1 MEKTSS
7 SHVWK
12 VRDSMDFTIFRRV
25 FKSPLFLSLIIFLS
39 VMGPGIITANVDNDA
54 GGITTYSLAGSQFG
68 YDLLWLF
75 IPMIIALAVIQEMGV
90 RMGIVSG
97 KGLADLIREKVGIKI
112 TFLMMIALL
121 LANFGNVLA
130 EFSGIAVSAGIFG
143 VPKFFALPVA
153 ALFVWLLVVKG
164 TYKSVEKVFL
174 LASSLYLSYIV
185 AGFLAGPDWGL
196 AAKSLVMPH
205 ISTSTAY
212 ITMVIGLVGTTI
224 APWMMFY
231 IQSSVVE
238 KGISLKNLK
247 YSKLDAVFGAIV
259 VNIVA
264 FFIVL
269 ACAATIYA
277 NGIQVNNVADVSNAL
292 VPLAGNY
299 ASILFAVGFLNASLF
314 AASILPLSTAYYV
327 CESLGF
333 EAGVSKGFREAPVFH
348 GLYLGLIILA
358 VIIIMIPNV
367 PLLGI
372 LYLSQVANGLLL
384 PFVLILMLLII
395 NDKKVMGNY
404 VNSKLFNLISIAT
417 AVIVM
422 GLSISLVFTLL

>member
-1 MEKTSS
+1 
-7 SHVWK
+7 
-12 VRDSMDFTIFRRV
+12 MDFTIFRRV
-25 FKSPLFLSLIIFLS
+25 FKSPAFLSFIIFLS

-54 GGITTYSLAGSQFG
+54 GGITTYSLAGSIFG
-68 YDLLWLF
+68 YNLLWTF

-97 KGLADLIREKVGIKI
+97 KGLADLIREKVGIKF

-121 LANFGNVLA
+121 LANFGNILA

-143 VPKFFALPVA
+143 VPRLIALPVA

-164 TYKSVEKVFL
+164 NYKSIEKVFL

-196 AAKSLVMPH
+196 AAKSVLLPQ
-205 ISTSTAY
+205 INLSTAY
-212 ITMVIGLVGTTI
+212 ITMLIGIVGTTI

-238 KGISLKNLK
+238 KGISLKNLN
-247 YSKLDAVFGAIV
+247 YSKVDAVFGAIV

-269 ACAATIYA
+269 ACAATIYT
-277 NGIQVNNVADVSNAL
+277 NGIQVTNVADVAGAL
-292 VPLAGNY
+292 VPLAGQY
-299 ASILFAVGFLNASLF
+299 ASILFAFGFLNASLF

-333 EAGVSKGFREAPVFH
+333 EAGVSRGFREAPVFH

-358 VIIIMIPNV
+358 VIIIMIPTV
-367 PLLGI
+367 PLLTI
-372 LYLSQVANGLLL
+372 LFLSQVANGLLL
-384 PFVLILMLLII
+384 PFILILMLLII
-395 NDKKVMGNY
+395 NDKRVMGEHI
-404 VNSKLFNLISIAT
+404 NSRIFNLIAIAT
-417 AVIVM
+417 VVIVM
-422 GLSISLVFTLL
+422 GLSIGLLITTFL

>member
-1 MEKTSS
+1 M
-7 SHVWK
+7 
-12 VRDSMDFTIFRRV
+12 
-25 FKSPLFLSLIIFLS
+25 IFLS

-68 YDLLWLF
+68 YNLLWTF

-97 KGLADLIREKVGIKI
+97 KGLADLIREKVGIKF
-112 TFLMMIALL
+112 TFLMMVALL

-143 VPKFFALPVA
+143 VPRFVALPVA

-164 TYKSVEKVFL
+164 NYKSVEKVFL

-185 AGFLAGPDWGL
+185 AGYLAEPNWGL
-196 AAKSLVMPH
+196 AAKSVLMPQ
-205 ISTSTAY
+205 ISWNTAY
-212 ITMVIGLVGTTI
+212 ITMVIGMVGTTI

-247 YSKLDAVFGAIV
+247 YSKMDAIFGAIV

-269 ACAATIYA
+269 ACAATIYT

-292 VPLAGNY
+292 VPLAGQY
-299 ASILFAVGFLNASLF
+299 ASLLFAFGFLNASLF

-358 VIIIMIPNV
+358 VIIIMIPSV
-367 PLLGI
+367 PLLTI

-395 NDKKVMGNY
+395 NDKRVMGEY
-404 VNSKLFNLISIAT
+404 VNSRLFNLIALAT
-417 AVIVM
+417 IVIVM
-422 GLSISLVFTLL
+422 GLSLGLVVTSLL

>member
-1 MEKTSS
+1 
-7 SHVWK
+7 
-12 VRDSMDFTIFRRV
+12 MDFSILRRIFR
-25 FKSPLFLSLIIFLS
+25 SPAILSFIIFLS

-68 YDLLWLF
+68 YNLLWIF

-97 KGLADLIREKVGIKI
+97 KGLADLIREKIGIKL
-112 TFLMMIALL
+112 TFLMMVALL

-130 EFSGIAVSAGIFG
+130 EFSGIAVSSGIFN
-143 VPKFFALPVA
+143 VPRFIALPLA
-153 ALFVWLLVVKG
+153 AFFVWLLVVKG

-174 LASSLYLSYIV
+174 LASSFYLSYIV
-185 AGFLAGPDWGL
+185 AGFLAQPNWNL
-196 AAKSLVMPH
+196 AAKSVLIPQ
-205 ISTSTAY
+205 ISLDPAY
-212 ITMVIGLVGTTI
+212 VTMVIGLVGTTI

-247 YSKLDAVFGAIV
+247 YSKIDAVFGAIV

-269 ACAATIYA
+269 ACAATIFS
-277 NGIQVNNVADVSNAL
+277 NGIQVNNVADVSIAL
-292 VPLAGNY
+292 APLAGQY
-299 ASILFAVGFLNASLF
+299 ASILFAFGFLNASLF

-333 EAGVSKGFREAPVFH
+333 EAGVSKSFREAPVFH

-358 VIIIMIPNV
+358 VIIIMIPSV
-367 PLLGI
+367 PLLSI
-372 LYLSQVANGLLL
+372 LYLSQVVNGVLL

-395 NDKKVMGNY
+395 NDKKIMREH
-404 VNSKLFNLISIAT
+404 VNNRPFNLIAIAT
-417 AVIVM
+417 VIIVM
-422 GLSISLVFTLL
+422 SLSIGLVITSTLQ

>member
-1 MEKTSS
+1 
-7 SHVWK
+7 
-12 VRDSMDFTIFRRV
+12 MDFTIFRRV
-25 FKSPLFLSLIIFLS
+25 FKNPAFLSFIIFLS

-68 YDLLWLF
+68 YNLLWTF

-97 KGLADLIREKVGIKI
+97 KGLADLIREKVGIKF

-143 VPKFFALPVA
+143 VPRLVALPAA

-164 TYKSVEKVFL
+164 NYKSVEKVFL

-196 AAKSLVMPH
+196 AAKSVLVPQV
-205 ISTSTAY
+205 SLSTAY
-212 ITMVIGLVGTTI
+212 ITMVIGIVGTTI

-247 YSKLDAVFGAIV
+247 YSKVDAILGAIV

-269 ACAATIYA
+269 ACAATIYT

-292 VPLAGNY
+292 VPLAGKY
-299 ASILFAVGFLNASLF
+299 AGILFAFGFLNASLF

-358 VIIIMIPNV
+358 VIIIMIPSV
-367 PLLGI
+367 PLLTI
-372 LYLSQVANGLLL
+372 LFLSQVANGLLL

-395 NDKKVMGNY
+395 NDKRVMGEY
-404 VNSKLFNLISIAT
+404 VNSRLFNLISLAT
-417 AVIVM
+417 VVIVM
-422 GLSISLVFTLL
+422 GLSIGLVVTTFM

>member
-1 MEKTSS
+1 
-7 SHVWK
+7 
-12 VRDSMDFTIFRRV
+12 MDLSIFRRV
-25 FKSPLFLSLIIFLS
+25 FKSPVIISLIVFLS

-68 YDLLWLF
+68 YDLLWTF

-97 KGLADLIREKVGIKI
+97 KGLADLIREKVGIKL
-112 TFLMMIALL
+112 TFLMMVALL
-121 LANFGNVLA
+121 LANFGNILA
-130 EFSGIAVSAGIFG
+130 EFSGIAVSTGIFN
-143 VPKFFALPVA
+143 VPRFIALPLA
-153 ALFVWLLVVKG
+153 AFFVWLLVVKG

-174 LASSLYLSYIV
+174 LASALYFSYII
-185 AGFLAGPDWGL
+185 AGFLAQPDWSL
-196 AAKSLVMPH
+196 AARSVIFPQISLN
-205 ISTSTAY
+205 TAY

-238 KGISLKNLK
+238 KGISLQNLK
-247 YSKLDAVFGAIV
+247 YSKIDAVFGAII

-269 ACAATIYA
+269 ACAATIYTT
-277 NGIQVNNVADVSNAL
+277 GVQVNNVADVSMAL
-292 VPLAGNY
+292 APLAGQY
-299 ASILFAVGFLNASLF
+299 ASILFAFGFLNASLF

-333 EAGVSKGFREAPVFH
+333 EAGVSKSFREAPIFH
-348 GLYLGLIILA
+348 SMYLGLIILA
-358 VIIIMIPNV
+358 VIIIMIPSV
-367 PLLGI
+367 PLLSI
-372 LYLSQVANGLLL
+372 LYLSQVINGFLL

-395 NDKKVMGNY
+395 NDKKIMGDH
-404 VNSKLFNLISIAT
+404 VNTRLFNFIAVAT
-417 AVIVM
+417 VVVVM
-422 GLSISLVFTLL
+422 GLSLGLVATSFI

>member
-1 MEKTSS
+1 
-7 SHVWK
+7 
-12 VRDSMDFTIFRRV
+12 MDFRIFSRRILKNP
-25 FKSPLFLSLIIFLS
+25 FIISFIIFLS

-68 YDLLWLF
+68 YSLLWLF
-75 IPMIIALAVIQEMGV
+75 VPMIIALAVIQEMGV
-90 RMGIVSG
+90 RMGIVTG
-97 KGLADLIREKVGIKI
+97 KGLADLIREKVGVKF

-130 EFSGIAVSAGIFG
+130 EFSGIAVSTGIFG
-143 VPKFFALPVA
+143 IPRVIALPLA

-164 TYKSVEKVFL
+164 TYKSVEKIFL
-174 LASSLYLSYIV
+174 LASALYFSYII
-185 AGFLAGPDWGL
+185 AGFLAQPNWGF
-196 AAKSLVMPH
+196 AAQSVIMPQV
-205 ISTSTAY
+205 TLSTAY
-212 ITMVIGLVGTTI
+212 ITMVIGMVGTTI

-231 IQSSVVE
+231 LQSSVVE

-247 YSKLDAVFGAIV
+247 YSKADAVIGAIV

-269 ACAATIYA
+269 ACAATIFSS
-277 NGIQVNNVADVSNAL
+277 GIEVNDVADVSKAL
-292 VPLAGNY
+292 VPLAGQY
-299 ASILFAVGFLNASLF
+299 ASILFAFGFLNASLF

-333 EAGVSKGFREAPVFH
+333 EAGVSKSFREAPIFH

-358 VIIIMIPNV
+358 VIIIMVPHV
-367 PLLGI
+367 PLLSI

-395 NDKKVMGNY
+395 NDKSIMGDH
-404 VNSKLFNLISIAT
+404 VNSRLFNFISIAT
-417 AVIVM
+417 VLIVM
-422 GLSISLVFTLL
+422 GLSIGLVISMII

>member
-1 MEKTSS
+1 M
-7 SHVWK
+7 
-12 VRDSMDFTIFRRV
+12 
-25 FKSPLFLSLIIFLS
+25 IFLS

-68 YDLLWLF
+68 YNLLWTF

-97 KGLADLIREKVGIKI
+97 KGLADLIREKVGIKF
-112 TFLMMIALL
+112 TFLMMVALL

-143 VPKFFALPVA
+143 VPRFVALPVA

-164 TYKSVEKVFL
+164 NYKSVEKVFL

-185 AGFLAGPDWGL
+185 AGYLAEPNWGL
-196 AAKSLVMPH
+196 AAKSVLMPQ
-205 ISTSTAY
+205 ISWNTAY
-212 ITMVIGLVGTTI
+212 ITMVIGMVGTTI

-247 YSKLDAVFGAIV
+247 YSKVDAIFGAIV

-269 ACAATIYA
+269 ACAATIYT

-292 VPLAGNY
+292 VPLAGQY
-299 ASILFAVGFLNASLF
+299 ASLLFAFGFLNASLF

-358 VIIIMIPNV
+358 VIIIMIPSV
-367 PLLGI
+367 PLLTI

-395 NDKKVMGNY
+395 NDKRVMGEY
-404 VNSKLFNLISIAT
+404 VNSRLFNLIALAT
-417 AVIVM
+417 IVIVM
-422 GLSISLVFTLL
+422 GLSLGLVVTSLL

>member
-1 MEKTSS
+1 
-7 SHVWK
+7 
-12 VRDSMDFTIFRRV
+12 MDFQLFRRI
-25 FKSPLFLSLIIFLS
+25 FKSPAILSLIIFLS

-68 YDLLWLF
+68 YDLLWIF

-97 KGLADLIREKVGIKI
+97 KGLADLIREKVGVKL
-112 TFLMMIALL
+112 TFLMMVALL

-130 EFSGIAVSAGIFG
+130 EFSGIAVSSGIFG
-143 VPKFFALPVA
+143 VPTFVALPAA

-174 LASSLYLSYIV
+174 LASALYFSYIV
-185 AGFLAGPDWGL
+185 AGYLAQPDWTL
-196 AAKSLVMPH
+196 AFKSMIFPQ
-205 ISTSTAY
+205 ISMDPAY
-212 ITMVIGLVGTTI
+212 ILMVIGLVGTTI

-238 KGISLKNLK
+238 KGVTLQNLK
-247 YSKLDAVFGAIV
+247 YSKIDAVFGAIV

-269 ACAATIYA
+269 ACAATIYVS
-277 NGIQVNNVADVSNAL
+277 GVPVHNVADVSQAL
-292 VPLAGNY
+292 APLAGQY
-299 ASILFAVGFLNASLF
+299 ASILFAFGFLNASLF

-327 CESLGF
+327 CESLGL

-358 VIIIMIPNV
+358 VIIIMIPSV
-367 PLLGI
+367 PLLSI
-372 LYLSQVANGLLL
+372 LFLSQVANGILL

-395 NDKKVMGNY
+395 NDRKVMGEH
-404 VNSKLFNLISIAT
+404 VNSRLFNYIALAT
-417 AVIVM
+417 VVIVM
-422 GLSISLVFTLL
+422 GLSISLLVTYLI

>member
-1 MEKTSS
+1 
-7 SHVWK
+7 
-12 VRDSMDFTIFRRV
+12 MDFTIFRRV
-25 FKSPLFLSLIIFLS
+25 FRNPAFLSFIIFLS

-68 YDLLWLF
+68 YNLLWTF

-97 KGLADLIREKVGIKI
+97 KGLADLIREKVGIKF
-112 TFLMMIALL
+112 TFLMMVALL
-121 LANFGNVLA
+121 MANFGNVLA

-143 VPKFFALPVA
+143 VPRFVALPVA

-164 TYKSVEKVFL
+164 NYKSVEKVFL

-196 AAKSLVMPH
+196 AAQSVLMPQVSL
-205 ISTSTAY
+205 STAY
-212 ITMVIGLVGTTI
+212 ITMVIGIVGTTI

-247 YSKLDAVFGAIV
+247 YSKADAILGAIV

-269 ACAATIYA
+269 ACAATIYT

-292 VPLAGNY
+292 VPLAGQY
-299 ASILFAVGFLNASLF
+299 ASILFAFGFLNASLF

-358 VIIIMIPNV
+358 VIIIMIPSV
-367 PLLGI
+367 PLLNI

-395 NDKKVMGNY
+395 NDKRVMGKY
-404 VNSKLFNLISIAT
+404 INSRLFNFIAIAT
-417 AVIVM
+417 IVIVM
-422 GLSISLVFTLL
+422 GLSIGLVVTTFTNFF

>member
-1 MEKTSS
+1 
-7 SHVWK
+7 
-12 VRDSMDFTIFRRV
+12 MDFSIFRRI
-25 FKSPLFLSLIIFLS
+25 FRNPAILSFIIFLS

-68 YDLLWLF
+68 YNLLWTF

-97 KGLADLIREKVGIKI
+97 KGLADLIREKIGIKL
-112 TFLMMIALL
+112 TFLMMVALL

-130 EFSGIAVSAGIFG
+130 EFSGIAVSSGIFN
-143 VPKFFALPVA
+143 VPRFIALPLA
-153 ALFVWLLVVKG
+153 AFFVWLLVVKG

-174 LASSLYLSYIV
+174 LASALYLSYIV
-185 AGFLAGPDWGL
+185 AGFLAQPNWDL
-196 AAKSLVMPH
+196 AAKSVLIPQ
-205 ISTSTAY
+205 ISLDPAY

-247 YSKLDAVFGAIV
+247 YSKIDAVFGAIV
-259 VNIVA
+259 VNVVA

-269 ACAATIYA
+269 ACAATIYS
-277 NGIQVNNVADVSNAL
+277 NGIQVNNVADVSMAL
-292 VPLAGNY
+292 APLAGQY
-299 ASILFAVGFLNASLF
+299 ASILFAFGFLNASLF

-333 EAGVSKGFREAPVFH
+333 EAGVSKSFREAPVFH

-358 VIIIMIPNV
+358 VIIIMIPSV
-367 PLLGI
+367 PLLSI
-372 LYLSQVANGLLL
+372 LYLSQVANGILL

-395 NDKKVMGNY
+395 NDKKIMGEH
-404 VNSKLFNLISIAT
+404 VNTRLFNLIAIAT
-417 AVIVM
+417 VIIVM
-422 GLSISLVFTLL
+422 SLSIGLVITSTLQ

>member
-1 MEKTSS
+1 ME
-7 SHVWK
+7 
-12 VRDSMDFTIFRRV
+12 FTIFRRV
-25 FKSPLFLSLIIFLS
+25 LKSPLFLSLIIFLS

-97 KGLADLIREKVGIKI
+97 KGLADLIREKVGLKI

-196 AAKSLVMPH
+196 AAKSLIMPH
-205 ISTSTAY
+205 ITTSTAY

-247 YSKLDAVFGAIV
+247 YSKIDAVFGAIV

-269 ACAATIYA
+269 ACAATIYS

-358 VIIIMIPNV
+358 VIIIMLPNV
-367 PLLGI
+367 PLLSI

-395 NDKKVMGNY
+395 NDKRVMGEY
-404 VNSKLFNLISIAT
+404 VNSKLFNLISITT
-417 AVIVM
+417 AIIVM
-422 GLSISLVFTLL
+422 GLSIGLVITILL

>member
-1 MEKTSS
+1 
-7 SHVWK
+7 
-12 VRDSMDFTIFRRV
+12 MDFRLFRRI
-25 FKSPLFLSLIIFLS
+25 FKSPAIVSFIIFLS

-54 GGITTYSLAGSQFG
+54 GGITTYSLAGSEFG
-68 YDLLWLF
+68 YSLLWVF

-97 KGLADLIREKVGIKI
+97 KGLADLIREKVGIKL
-112 TFLMMIALL
+112 TFLMMVALL

-130 EFSGIAVSAGIFG
+130 EFSGIAVSTGIFNIPRF
-143 VPKFFALPVA
+143 VALPLA

-174 LASSLYLSYIV
+174 LASALYFSYII
-185 AGFLAGPDWGL
+185 AGFLAQPDWGT
-196 AAKSLVMPH
+196 AAANVFVPH
-205 ISTSTAY
+205 ITLSTAY

-231 IQSSVVE
+231 LQSSVVE
-238 KGISLKNLK
+238 KGISLNNLK
-247 YSKLDAVFGAIV
+247 YSKADAIIGAII

-264 FFIVL
+264 FFIVI
-269 ACAATIYA
+269 ACAATIYST
-277 NGIQVNNVADVSNAL
+277 GVEVNNVADVSKAL
-292 VPLAGNY
+292 MPLAGQY
-299 ASILFAVGFLNASLF
+299 ASILFAFGFLNASLF

-333 EAGVSKGFREAPVFH
+333 EAGVSKSFKEAPVFH
-348 GLYLGLIILA
+348 GLYLGLIVLA

-367 PLLGI
+367 PLLSI

-395 NDKKVMGNY
+395 NDKSIMGEH
-404 VNSKLFNLISIAT
+404 VNSRLFNFIAIAT
-417 AVIVM
+417 ALIVM
-422 GLSISLVFTLL
+422 GLSIGLVVSLVI

>member
-1 MEKTSS
+1 
-7 SHVWK
+7 
-12 VRDSMDFTIFRRV
+12 MDFTIFRRV

-269 ACAATIYA
+269 ACAATIYT

-299 ASILFAVGFLNASLF
+299 ASILFAIGFLNASLF

-358 VIIIMIPNV
+358 VVIIMIPNV
-367 PLLGI
+367 PLLSI

-395 NDKKVMGNY
+395 NDKKVMGSY

-422 GLSISLVFTLL
+422 GLSVSLVFTIL

>member
-1 MEKTSS
+1 
-7 SHVWK
+7 
-12 VRDSMDFTIFRRV
+12 MDYSIFRRV
-25 FKSPLFLSLIIFLS
+25 FKSPAVISFIIFLS

-68 YDLLWLF
+68 YDLLWTF
-75 IPMIIALAVIQEMGV
+75 IPMIISLAVIQEMGV

-97 KGLADLIREKVGIKI
+97 KGLADLIREKVGIKL

-130 EFSGIAVSAGIFG
+130 EFSGIAVSTGIFN
-143 VPKFFALPVA
+143 VPRFIALPLA
-153 ALFVWLLVVKG
+153 AFFVWLLVVKG

-174 LASSLYLSYIV
+174 LASALYFSYIV
-185 AGFLAGPDWGL
+185 AGFMAQPDWGL
-196 AAKSLVMPH
+196 AAQSMIMPQISLDA
-205 ISTSTAY
+205 AY

-247 YSKLDAVFGAIV
+247 YSKMDAVLGAII

-264 FFIVL
+264 FFIVI
-269 ACAATIYA
+269 ACAATIYPT
-277 NGIQVNNVADVSNAL
+277 GIPVNDVADVSMAL
-292 VPLAGNY
+292 APLAGQY
-299 ASILFAVGFLNASLF
+299 ASILFAFGFLNASLF

-333 EAGVSKGFREAPVFH
+333 EAGVSKSFKEAPVFH
-348 GLYLGLIILA
+348 GLYLGLIITA
-358 VIIIMIPNV
+358 VAIILIPSV
-367 PLLGI
+367 PLLSI
-372 LYLSQVANGLLL
+372 LYLSQVANGILL

-395 NDKKVMGNY
+395 NDKKIMGEH
-404 VNSKLFNLISIAT
+404 VNTRLFNIIAILT
-417 AVIVM
+417 VIIVM
-422 GLSISLVFTLL
+422 GLSIGLVATSLL

>member
-1 MEKTSS
+1 
-7 SHVWK
+7 
-12 VRDSMDFTIFRRV
+12 MDFTIFRRV
-25 FKSPLFLSLIIFLS
+25 FRNPAFLSFIIFLS

-68 YDLLWLF
+68 YNLLWTF

-97 KGLADLIREKVGIKI
+97 KGLADLIREKVGIKF

-121 LANFGNVLA
+121 MANFGNVLA

-143 VPKFFALPVA
+143 VPRLVALPAA

-164 TYKSVEKVFL
+164 NYKSVEKVFL

-185 AGFLAGPDWGL
+185 AGFLAEPNWGL
-196 AAKSLVMPH
+196 AAKSVIMPQ
-205 ISTSTAY
+205 ISLSTAY
-212 ITMVIGLVGTTI
+212 ITMVIGMVGTTI

-247 YSKLDAVFGAIV
+247 YSKVDAVFGAIV

-269 ACAATIYA
+269 ACAATIYT
-277 NGIQVNNVADVSNAL
+277 NGIQVNDVSDVSNAL
-292 VPLAGNY
+292 VPLAGQY
-299 ASILFAVGFLNASLF
+299 ASILFAFGFLNASLF

-348 GLYLGLIILA
+348 GLYLGLIVLA
-358 VIIIMIPNV
+358 VIIIMIPSV
-367 PLLGI
+367 PLLTI

-395 NDKKVMGNY
+395 NDKRVMGDY
-404 VNSKLFNLISIAT
+404 VNTRLFNFISIAT
-417 AVIVM
+417 IVIVM
-422 GLSISLVFTLL
+422 GLSIGLVVSSLLL

>member
-1 MEKTSS
+1 
-7 SHVWK
+7 
-12 VRDSMDFTIFRRV
+12 
-25 FKSPLFLSLIIFLS
+25 
-39 VMGPGIITANVDNDA
+39 MGPGIITANVDNDA
-54 GGITTYSLAGSQFG
+54 GGITTYSLAGAQFG
-68 YDLLWLF
+68 YNLLWLF

-97 KGLADLIREKVGIKI
+97 KGLADLIREKVGLKI

-174 LASSLYLSYIV
+174 LASCLYFSYII

-196 AAKSLVMPH
+196 AAKSLVMPQ
-205 ISTSTAY
+205 ISLTTAY
-212 ITMVIGLVGTTI
+212 ITMVIGMVGTTI

-247 YSKLDAVFGAIV
+247 YSKLDAVFGAII

-269 ACAATIYA
+269 SCAATIYSS
-277 NGIQVNNVADVSNAL
+277 GVQVTNVADVSNAL
-292 VPLAGNY
+292 VPLAGQY
-299 ASILFAVGFLNASLF
+299 ASILFAFGFLNASLF

-333 EAGVSKGFREAPVFH
+333 EAGVSKGFKEAPVFH
-348 GLYLGLIILA
+348 GLYLGLILLA
-358 VIIIMIPNV
+358 VIIIMFPNV
-367 PLLGI
+367 PLLSI
-372 LYLSQVANGLLL
+372 LYISQVANGLLL

-395 NDKKVMGNY
+395 NDKRVMGEY
-404 VNSKLFNLISIAT
+404 VNSKLFNLISITT

-422 GLSISLVFTLL
+422 GLSIGLVVSLVL